1 MTGYVR
7 TDTSDNIA
15 NNKIASAEDLDNEF
29 NALES
34 AFTSSAGH
42 THDGTV
48 GSGAPITRLGPAQ
61 DLIISATA
69 VTPKNTTI
77 VDLGSSASKFKD
89 LHIGGVGTLNSLVA
103 TTADIN
109 GGTLDGVAIGASVPS
124 TVVGTTITGTS
135 FVGPLTGAV
144 TGNITSTGTSTF
156 TTVDINGGAV
166 DGTTVGLTTPATGRF
181 TTFQTT
187 GDAAVGGN
195 LGVTGNLTA
204 TTLIADSI
212 SLKGLT
218 LALNSD
224 EAGTP
229 SQNVGLEIER
239 GTSAN
244 KSLLWDETADVWTVG
259 TDTFV
264 AGAFTGS
271 LTGNA
276 STATTLATTRA
287 ITLAGDVTG
296 TVNFNGSADVTI
308 NTTVAANSVAL
319 GTDTTGNYVAAIA
332 GTANQITATGSG
344 AESATVT
351 LSLPT
356 AITFPGSTTTVGNAT
371 VNGNLTVLGTT
382 TSSSTTTV
390 NLGDSIL
397 ILNADEVGTPTQNA
411 GIEIERGTSVNKSL
425 LWDETADRWT
435 VGAETFVA
443 GSFIGPVT
451 GNVTGNA
458 TTATTLATARS
469 VSLSGTVTGT
479 TSFNGSADVTIAT
492 TIAANAVTLGTHTVG
507 NYVATVAGT
516 ANQLTVT
523 GSGTE
528 TSAVTVSLPS
538 AVITP
543 GSLQTTGDLTV
554 GGNLTVNGLTTTINS
569 TTVNIGDNIINLNSG
584 VVGTPS
590 TNAGIRVNRGT
601 SLAKEFIWDEAVD
614 RWTVGAEAIVA
625 GSFIGPLTGNVTGTV
640 SGNVTGDLT
649 GNVTGNLTGNVTG
662 TASNATTAVTLTGLT
677 STVTELNFVDGVT
690 SNVQTQL
697 NTKAPSAS
705 PTLTTPTLSGAIT
718 VTGGTA
724 SWTATASGTN
734 LTFAYGGVNKMRIDS
749 SGNLTVVGNVTAYGV
764 L

>member
-1 MTGYVR
+1 MAGYVR
-7 TDTSDNIA
+7 TDISDNIA
-15 NNKIASAEDLDNEF
+15 NNKIASADDLDNEF

-34 AFTSSAGH
+34 AFNSSTGH
-42 THDGTV
+42 THGGTV
-48 GSGAPITRLGPAQ
+48 GDGAPITRLGPAQ
-61 DLIISATA
+61 DLVISAVA

-77 VDLGSSASKFKD
+77 VDLGSSAAKFKD
-89 LHIGGVGTLNSLVA
+89 LHIGGVATLNSLVA

-109 GGTLDGVAIGASVPS
+109 GGTLDNVAIGATVPS
-124 TVVGTTITGTS
+124 TVVGTTITGAS

-144 TGNITSTGTSTF
+144 TGNVTSTGTSTF
-156 TTVDINGGAV
+156 TTVDIDGGAI
-166 DGTTVGLTTPATGRF
+166 DGSTVGLTTASTGRF
-181 TTFQTT
+181 TTLQST

-195 LGVTGNLTA
+195 LGVTGSLTA

-224 EAGTP
+224 EEGTP
-229 SQNVGLEIER
+229 SQNVGIEIER

-244 KSLLWDETADVWTVG
+244 KSLLWDETADVWTIG
-259 TDTFV
+259 SDTFV
-264 AGAFTGS
+264 AGNFTGA

-276 STATTLATTRA
+276 TTATNLATARA

-296 TVNFNGSADVTI
+296 TADFNGSTAVTI
-308 NTTVAANSVAL
+308 TATIAANSVAL
-319 GTDTTGNYVAAIA
+319 GTDTTGNYVAAVV
-332 GTANQITATGSG
+332 GTANQLTVTGSG
-344 AESATVT
+344 AETATTT
-351 LSLPT
+351 LSFPT
-356 AITFPGSTTTVGNAT
+356 TMIFPGDTTTVGNAT
-371 VNGNLTVLGTT
+371 VNGNLVVLGTT

-397 ILNADEVGTPTQNA
+397 ILNADEAGTPTQDA
-411 GIEIERGTSVNKSL
+411 GLEIERGTSPNKSL
-425 LWDETADRWT
+425 LWNETADQWT

-443 GSFIGPVT
+443 GAFVGPLT
-451 GNVTGNA
+451 GAVTGNA

-469 VSLSGTVTGT
+469 VTLSGTVTGT
-479 TSFNGSADVTIAT
+479 TSFDGSADVTLAT
-492 TIAANAVTLGTHTVG
+492 TIAANAVTMGTHTVG
-507 NYVATVAGT
+507 NYIATVAGT

-528 TSAVTVSLPS
+528 TAAVTLSLPS
-538 AVITP
+538 AITTP

-554 GGNLTVNGLTTTINS
+554 GGNLTVNGTTTTINS

-584 VVGTPS
+584 VVGAPS
-590 TNAGIRVNRGT
+590 TDAGIRVNRGT
-601 SLAKEFIWDEAVD
+601 SLAKEFVWDETSD
-614 RWTVGAEAIVA
+614 RWTVGVEALVA
-625 GSFIGPLTGNVTGTV
+625 GSFVGPLTGAVTGAV
-640 SGNVTGDLT
+640 T

-662 TASNATTAVTLTGLT
+662 NVTGDLTGTAANATTAVTLTGLT
-677 STVTELNFVDGVT
+677 SSVAELNFVDGVT
-690 SNVQTQL
+690 SSVQTQL

-734 LTFAYGGVNKMRIDS
+734 LTFAYDGVNKMRIDS
-749 SGNLTVVGNVTAYGV
+749 SGNLTVVGNVTAYGT

>member
-435 VGAETFVA
+435 VGAE
-443 GSFIGPVT
+443 
-451 GNVTGNA
+451 
-458 TTATTLATARS
+458 
-469 VSLSGTVTGT
+469 
-479 TSFNGSADVTIAT
+479 
-492 TIAANAVTLGTHTVG
+492 
-507 NYVATVAGT
+507 
-516 ANQLTVT
+516 
-523 GSGTE
+523 
-528 TSAVTVSLPS
+528 
-538 AVITP
+538 
-543 GSLQTTGDLTV
+543 
-554 GGNLTVNGLTTTINS
+554 
-569 TTVNIGDNIINLNSG
+569 
-584 VVGTPS
+584 
-590 TNAGIRVNRGT
+590 
-601 SLAKEFIWDEAVD
+601 
-614 RWTVGAEAIVA
+614 AIVA